1 MAALI
6 AQGESRRALGVLQE
20 CCSID
25 AEFIPDDPRTCR
37 ELAELAARLGMQR
50 MALKLCLG
58 YLAHWPRDMQAPH
71 YGLLAARLLGEQ
83 PEKHAE
89 AAALLEQLAAAWP
102 DHPLHAEINLQ
113 RQRLANP
120 A

>member
-1 MAALI
+1 
-6 AQGESRRALGVLQE
+6 
-20 CCSID
+20 
-25 AEFIPDDPRTCR
+25 
-37 ELAELAARLGMQR
+37 
-50 MALKLCLG
+50 
-58 YLAHWPRDMQAPH
+58 
-71 YGLLAARLLGEQ
+71 LGEQ
-83 PEKHAE
+83 PEQHAE